1 MLKSLKL
8 AAAIALLG
16 SAALGQTYGLGRTA
30 EADEIAAWDIDV
42 RPDGMGLPEGA
53 GDVYT
58 GEEIFIER
66 CASCHGDF
74 GEGAGRWPVLAG
86 GANSLTRER
95 PVKTIGSYWPYLS
108 TVFDYVHRAMPFG
121 DAQSLS
127 ADDTYALVAYLMY
140 LNNMVE
146 DDFELSRDNFHTV
159 EMPNA
164 DNFYFDDRVETE
176 YPLFTEACMEACKE
190 SVEITAHASVLDVT
204 PDGGGVSE
212 DGTVVPAAETAA
224 APEAAPEPEAEEVAE
239 PESAPI
245 DAELAAAGEKVFRKC
260 QSCHQVGE
268 GASTR
273 TGPILNGVFGA
284 VAGSQ
289 PDFSNYSSGMET
301 AHNDGL
307 IWDAANL
314 DAFLTRPRDVIS
326 GTRMSFA
333 GLRSEEDRAAVI
345 EYLRSFPAT
354 E

>member
-1 MLKSLKL
+1 
-8 AAAIALLG
+8 
-16 SAALGQTYGLGRTA
+16 
-30 EADEIAAWDIDV
+30 
-42 RPDGMGLPEGA
+42 
-53 GDVYT
+53 
-58 GEEIFIER
+58 
-66 CASCHGDF
+66 
-74 GEGAGRWPVLAG
+74 
-86 GANSLTRER
+86 
-95 PVKTIGSYWPYLS
+95 
-108 TVFDYVHRAMPFG
+108 
-121 DAQSLS
+121 
-127 ADDTYALVAYLMY
+127 
-140 LNNMVE
+140 
-146 DDFELSRDNFHTV
+146 
-159 EMPNA
+159 
-164 DNFYFDDRVETE
+164 
-176 YPLFTEACMEACKE
+176 MEACKE

-268 GASTR
+268 GASTS

>member
-8 AAAIALLG
+8 AAVIALLG

-176 YPLFTEACMEACKE
+176 YPLFTEACM
-190 SVEITAHASVLDVT
+190 
-204 PDGGGVSE
+204 
-212 DGTVVPAAETAA
+212 
-224 APEAAPEPEAEEVAE
+224 
-239 PESAPI
+239 
-245 DAELAAAGEKVFRKC
+245 
-260 QSCHQVGE
+260 
-268 GASTR
+268 
-273 TGPILNGVFGA
+273 
-284 VAGSQ
+284 
-289 PDFSNYSSGMET
+289 
-301 AHNDGL
+301 
-307 IWDAANL
+307 
-314 DAFLTRPRDVIS
+314 
-326 GTRMSFA
+326 
-333 GLRSEEDRAAVI
+333 
-345 EYLRSFPAT
+345 
-354 E
+354 